1 MMTMM
6 TLLIRHGECLIL
18 AARCSL
24 STLFM
29 VLMPPITWTEARQF
43 ELNLWATQMSKL
55 NYRAMT
61 EILSRRRRRVA

>member
-6 TLLIRHGECLIL
+6 TLLVRPGECLIL
-18 AARCSL
+18 AARCFL
-24 STLFM
+24 NTLFM
-29 VLMPPITWTEARQF
+29 VSMPPVTWTDARQF